1 MVISENTF
9 KNCLWCCFCSLTIQN

>member
-1 MVISENTF
+1 MVISDNTF